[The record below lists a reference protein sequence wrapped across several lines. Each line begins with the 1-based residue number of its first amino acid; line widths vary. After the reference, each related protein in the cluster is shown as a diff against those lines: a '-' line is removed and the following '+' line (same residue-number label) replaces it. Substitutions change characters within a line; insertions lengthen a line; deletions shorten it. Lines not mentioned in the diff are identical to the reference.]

1 MGKVVLSAEF
11 FEAGIMHSRGDSS
24 LRVVS
29 EAQAHAMA
37 AAALDYRNDADRA
50 GRTGRLVNR
59 IAAIIG
65 ADVVLLSRA
74 HGTWSVVV
82 AAPLNHPFTTP
93 GALGLFDGLA
103 AGIAAVHHVDGES
116 WTLLSSV
123 RYPDVAG
130 LAIGGDWSLSP
141 APFFHLAGIVGQPPD
156 EPAANEP
163 RAPARAARL
172 HYRMMQRLARVSGLT
187 AVGDTILRH
196 AAGAVAARLGA
207 LAVTRAGD
215 LEEAS
220 IVSTF
225 GYPRALVEHVRIEPG
240 AGVIG
245 TVMQSRKPVHAV
257 HEGRP
262 AGSRRPRYRTGSYVA
277 VPILG
282 AREVLGAICVTDR
295 RGDRPF
301 ERQDVASLRLF
312 AAGAALALERERAL
326 DSAEAYAHAATVDP
340 VTGVFN
346 RRYFQVRLDEEL
358 QRSRRHQIPL
368 ALLMIDVDDFKVV
381 NDSHG
386 HLAGDTILRDVGD
399 ILRRSVRVFD
409 VCARFGGEEFVII
422 MPGSTSENAL
432 RIAERIR
439 ERIEAYRPSDR
450 LLAGT
455 RVTVSVGL
463 AVSSSDATVIQ
474 LLERADQALYA
485 AKRAGKNCIRG
496 DANGADA
503 ARPPMP
509 NGLEG

>member
-1 MGKVVLSAEF
+1 MQ
-11 FEAGIMHSRGDSS
+11 SRGDSNI
-24 LRVVS
+24 RIVS
-29 EAQAHAMA
+29 EEQAHALA
-37 AAALDYRNDADRA
+37 SAALDYGAATDREARA
-50 GRTGRLVNR
+50 GRLASRVS
-59 IAAIIG
+59 AIVA
-65 ADVVLLSRA
+65 ADVVMLARA
-74 HGTWSVVV
+74 AGAWSVVA
-82 AAPLNHPFTTP
+82 AAPGDHPFASID
-93 GALGLFDGLA
+93 ALASFDALT
-103 AGIAAVHHVDGES
+103 AGIAAVRHVNGED
-116 WTLLSSV
+116 WTLLTSV
-123 RYPDVAG
+123 RYPAVVA
-130 LAIGGDWSLSP
+130 LAIQGDWSLSP
-141 APFFHLAGIVGQPPD
+141 APFFHLASVVGETTERTRD
-156 EPAANEP
+156 EAAAGMTP
-163 RAPARAARL
+163 GVARL
-172 HYRMMQRLARVSGLT
+172 HYRMMHRLARVSGLV

-196 AAGAVAARLGA
+196 AADAVAARLGA
-207 LAVTRAGD
+207 LAVTQAGD
-215 LEEAS
+215 SEQAS
-220 IVSTF
+220 IIATF

-245 TVMQSRKPVHAV
+245 SVMQSRKPLHATTA
-257 HEGRP
+257 ERSTG
-262 AGSRRPRYRTGSYVA
+262 ARRPRYRTSSFVA

-282 AREVLGAICVTDR
+282 ARDVLGAICVTDR
-295 RGDRPF
+295 RGDQAF
-301 ERQDVASLRLF
+301 ASQDVAALRTF

-346 RRYFQVRLDEEL
+346 RRYLQVRLDEEL

-368 ALLMIDVDDFKVV
+368 ALLMIDVDDFKLV

-386 HLAGDTILRDVGD
+386 HLAGDTILRDIGD

-450 LLAGT
+450 VLAAT

-463 AVSSSDATVIQ
+463 AVSSSDATVSH

-496 DANGADA
+496 DGSAQSAS
-503 ARPPMP
+503 
-509 NGLEG
+509 EGPKSEA